1 MVVQARL
8 PVRRM
13 DWVLMFGAASTAGSP
28 PGASGGIAWGALFG
42 VALGWALKAIS
53 DFLLERRRRRDA
65 AEARREQRF
74 DALRSRRIEA
84 ERANLLAL
92 QPMVTDFMV
101 AGALCSRA
109 HRRLSDSGDLVGEEF
124 EAKREA
130 MRVQA
135 ASMMAIR
142 ARLHD
147 REIAELAGRLTTG
160 GLHAVHQVLAADSTA
175 YWDEFI
181 PIARDL
187 HNEVGAA
194 IRRLEDESIQLVAP
208 PTKA

>member
-1 MVVQARL
+1 MGWALLFV
-8 PVRRM
+8 
-13 DWVLMFGAASTAGSP
+13 AASTGGGSP
-28 PGASGGIAWGALFG
+28 GVSGGIAWGALLG

-53 DFLLERRRRRDA
+53 DLLMERQRRRDA
-65 AEARREQRF
+65 ADARREKRF
-74 DALRSRRIEA
+74 DELRSRRIEA

-92 QPMVTDFMV
+92 QPMITDFMV

-109 HRRLSDSGDLVGEEF
+109 PRRPSDSGDLRGEEF
-124 EAKREA
+124 EAQREA

-135 ASMMAIR
+135 AAMMAIR

-147 REIAELAGRLTTG
+147 REISELAGRLTTG
-160 GLHAVHQVLAADSTA
+160 GLHAVQQAFASDSTA
-175 YWDEFI
+175 YWEAFI
-181 PIARDL
+181 PIAKDL

-208 PTKA
+208 PSNS

>member
-1 MVVQARL
+1 
-8 PVRRM
+8 M
-13 DWVLMFGAASTAGSP
+13 DWVPLFGAASTTGGP
-28 PGASGGIAWGALFG
+28 PGASGGIAWGALLG
-42 VALGWALKAIS
+42 VALGWALKAVS

-109 HRRLSDSGDLVGEEF
+109 SRRPLDSGELVGEEF
-124 EAKREA
+124 ESKREA

-135 ASMMAIR
+135 ATMMAIR

-147 REIAELAGRLTTG
+147 RDIAELAGRLTTG
-160 GLHAVHQVLAADSTA
+160 GMHAVQQAHASDSA
-175 YWDEFI
+175 YYWDQFI
-181 PIARDL
+181 PIAREL
-187 HNEVGAA
+187 HNDVGAA
-194 IRRLEDESIQLVAP
+194 IRRLEDESIQLVVP
-208 PTKA
+208 PGDA